1 MAFTEFVIPTLKT
14 DPATEAVFTNKIGPF
29 LVEILDK
36 HATPPKHKYFGK
48 ILLEN
53 GNDVSG
59 DFRLAVGLEWK
70 DASHFQSFVDSE
82 DFEVTFKSL
91 VIPHSIAPPV
101 PQLYNTDSEPT
112 KVFGSTLTEVWQVKI
127 GEGSEKV
134 AESRE
139 AWKKFVTAVAEA
151 SGSNGTE
158 ESIQGPSVNLEEKR
172 WVGVLG
178 WESMETREKVLGNAA
193 VQEAKRGLDGLV
205 SNTFVTAFQKF
216 YDIRKEIVV
225 AGDGGLNFTSI
236 TDIFFRTAKVIAGSG
251 KYWSGKTVHICQ
263 RKAWTLQDIAKIV
276 SKVKG
281 QNVQVKVVSRKEFDD
296 YYIGRGIDRGQV
308 EWWSSAYD
316 GIKNGECDIDDPT
329 LEEFLKEA
337 GRRPEPLEPTI
348 EKMLS

>member
-59 DFRLAVGLEWK
+59 DFRLAVGLEWG

-91 VIPHSIAPPV
+91 VMPHSIAPPV
-101 PQLYNTDSEPT
+101 PQLYNTDFEPT
-112 KVFGSTLTEVWQVKI
+112 KVFGSTLTEVWQGKI
-127 GEGSEKV
+127 GEGNEKV

-139 AWKKFVTAVAEA
+139 AWKKFVNAVAEA
-151 SGSNGTE
+151 NGSKGTE

-178 WESMETREKVLGNAA
+178 WESMENRAKVLGNPA
-193 VQEAKRGLDGLV
+193 VQEAKKGLDGLV
-205 SNTFVTAFQKF
+205 WNTFVTAFQK
-216 YDIRKEIVV
+216 
-225 AGDGGLNFTSI
+225 
-236 TDIFFRTAKVIAGSG
+236 
-251 KYWSGKTVHICQ
+251 
-263 RKAWTLQDIAKIV
+263 
-276 SKVKG
+276 
-281 QNVQVKVVSRKEFDD
+281 
-296 YYIGRGIDRGQV
+296 
-308 EWWSSAYD
+308 
-316 GIKNGECDIDDPT
+316 
-329 LEEFLKEA
+329 
-337 GRRPEPLEPTI
+337 
-348 EKMLS
+348 

>member
-178 WESMETREKVLGNAA
+178 WESMEIGEEQLANFQIQTREKVLGNAA

-205 SNTFVTAFQKF
+205 SNTFVTAFQ
-216 YDIRKEIVV
+216 
-225 AGDGGLNFTSI
+225 NI

-276 SKVKG
+276 SKVRG
-281 QNVQVKVVSRKEFDD
+281 QEIQIKLVSRKKFDD
-296 YYIGRGIDRGQV
+296 YYVERRIDRGRV

-316 GIKNGECDIDDPT
+316 GIKNGECDIDDPM

-337 GRRPEPLEPTI
+337 GRCLEPLEPTI

>member
-14 DPATEAVFTNKIGPF
+14 DPATEAAFTNKIGPF

-59 DFRLAVGLEWK
+59 DFRLAVGLEWG

-91 VIPHSIAPPV
+91 VMPHSIAPPV
-101 PQLYNTDSEPT
+101 PQLYNTDFEPT

-127 GEGSEKV
+127 GEGNEKV

-139 AWKKFVTAVAEA
+139 AWKKFVNAVAEA
-151 SGSNGTE
+151 NGSKGTE

-178 WESMETREKVLGNAA
+178 WESMENRAKVLGNPA
-193 VQEAKRGLDGLV
+193 VQGAKRGLDGLV
-205 SNTFVTAFQKF
+205 WNTFVTAFQK
-216 YDIRKEIVV
+216 
-225 AGDGGLNFTSI
+225 
-236 TDIFFRTAKVIAGSG
+236 
-251 KYWSGKTVHICQ
+251 
-263 RKAWTLQDIAKIV
+263 
-276 SKVKG
+276 
-281 QNVQVKVVSRKEFDD
+281 
-296 YYIGRGIDRGQV
+296 
-308 EWWSSAYD
+308 
-316 GIKNGECDIDDPT
+316 
-329 LEEFLKEA
+329 
-337 GRRPEPLEPTI
+337 
-348 EKMLS
+348 